1 METNNI
7 HISSLNMRIIWNLYG
22 NECFFG
28 KLRAQ
33 KIDIV
38 VLTLF
43 RGVYNIIERHEQIIF
58 LLYYAN

>member
-1 METNNI
+1 MGM
-7 HISSLNMRIIWNLYG
+7 SV
-22 NECFFG
+22 FFG

-43 RGVYNIIERHEQIIF
+43 RGVYNILEWHAQIIF

>member
-1 METNNI
+1 METNNNI
-7 HISSLNMRIIWNLYG
+7 HISSLNMCIIYMG
-22 NECFFG
+22 MSGVFF

-43 RGVYNIIERHEQIIF
+43 RGVCNIIERHEQIIF